1 MNKKIIYATGLWFMK
16 KPFIVISIIC
26 LILTSCLKDNDFGQ
40 RGTITGP
47 DYSLCYCCGGYL
59 ININDSTYR
68 FFQLPEQNNINL
80 ENASFPIGVILEW
93 KKHPNP
99 TLCNEII
106 ILRIEKF

>member
-1 MNKKIIYATGLWFMK
+1 MKIQILATVL
-16 KPFIVISIIC
+16 IC
-26 LILTSCLKDNDFGQ
+26 LVLASCMKDNDFGQ

-68 FFQLPEQNNINL
+68 FLDLPEQNNINL
-80 ENASFPIGVILEW
+80 DNESFPIKVILEW

-106 ILRIEKF
+106 ILRIEKM